1 MAYMFEMR
9 TRLKAPE
16 PLKPESNATVGPY
29 TIADIAHEQRILNGR
44 GYSADFW
51 AKLEGNLAALMKAQ
65 AVKDKQTRNMPSAK
79 NLGGILGTEQT
90 VISAVFDY
98 VSEVGR
104 KVSVSEV
111 AEAIQRDDRQVSS
124 KLTNLERQGV
134 VKEVGK
140 KGRERV
146 FRYVKG
152 AQMKPR
158 GVSVNGTPNTEVVYK
173 AISESG
179 GASRAQIASVL
190 GFTDEQVV
198 NALQSLRNSGKVDCI
213 ARGPSDYEWVIVE
226 G

>member
-1 MAYMFEMR
+1 MAYM
-9 TRLKAPE
+9 LSHIAKAKAPQPAPPINE
-16 PLKPESNATVGPY
+16 KVLGPY
-29 TIADIAHEQRILNGR
+29 TIADLAYGQ

-51 AKLEGNLAALMKAQ
+51 AKVEGALSDAMLAQ

-111 AEAIQRDDRQVSS
+111 AEAIQRDGRQVSS

-213 ARGPSDYEWVIVE
+213 ARGPSDYEWVILE
-226 G
+226 GEGQ

>member
-9 TRLKAPE
+9 TRLKAPQ
-16 PLKPESNATVGPY
+16 PLNPKSNVTLGPY
-29 TIADIAHEQRILNGR
+29 TVADLAYGQ

-51 AKLEGNLAALMKAQ
+51 AKVEGTLAEAMLAQ

-111 AEAIQRDDRQVSS
+111 AEAIQRDKRQVSS
-124 KLTNLERQGV
+124 KLSYLERQGV
-134 VKEVGK
+134 VKVVKGQGA
-140 KGRERV
+140 KGRERI
-146 FRYVKG
+146 FRYIKG

-213 ARGPSDYEWVIVE
+213 ARGPSDYEWVILE
-226 G
+226 GEEQ